1 MCRSCEWGCGKC
13 WAWLCGLGG
22 SIPQAHTLC
31 SWGLPV
37 STPPPGAAAPYFL
50 PELSVQR
57 VQKLTFLWGLGWS
70 EVVVVVFSRSAVPD
84 SLRPPVLQ
92 SARLLCPWNFSE
104 KNTGVGCHI
113 LLQGIFPTQG
123 WNPRLLSPALQAGSL
138 PPSGDES
145 ANLC

>member
-1 MCRSCEWGCGKC
+1 MNGGAESAGRGCVV
-13 WAWLCGLGG
+13 
-22 SIPQAHTLC
+22 
-31 SWGLPV
+31 WGLHPTGPHPLPLGAACP
-37 STPPPGAAAPYFL
+37 SATPGAAAPYFL

-57 VQKLTFLWGLGWS
+57 VKKLTFLWGLGWS
-70 EVVVVVFSRSAVPD
+70 EVVVVVFSRSAAPD

-92 SARLLCPWNFSE
+92 PARLLCPWDFSE
-104 KNTGVGCHI
+104 KNIGVGCHI

-138 PPSGDES
+138 PPSGDGS

>member
-1 MCRSCEWGCGKC
+1 MWKVQGVAV
-13 WAWLCGLGG
+13 WFGG

-31 SWGLPV
+31 PWGLPV
-37 STPPPGAAAPYFL
+37 PAPPPGAAAPYFL

-70 EVVVVVFSRSAVPD
+70 EVVVVVFSRSAAPD

-92 SARLLCPWNFSE
+92 PARLLCPWDFSE
-104 KNTGVGCHI
+104 KNIGVGCHI

-138 PPSGDES
+138 PPSGDGS